1 MTLKALFILV
11 ALTVS
16 AVASAADEPHYILG
30 ARSGDRGALPFS
42 EAVLVGD
49 TLYVAG
55 HIGLDPKTD
64 QAPQDPKVEAKLVLD
79 AVQQTVKSAGLT
91 MDDLVSVTVYCT
103 DLDLYD
109 TFNRTYQ
116 GYFHGKFPARAFVG
130 VAHLLRG
137 GHFEVQGIAVRKAKA
152 S

>member
-1 MTLKALFILV
+1 MALKMLV
-11 ALTVS
+11 ALAAVALS
-16 AVASAADEPHYILG
+16 AVASAAEPHYIVG

-42 EAVLVGD
+42 EGVLVGD

-79 AVQQTVKSAGLT
+79 AVQQTVRSAGLT

-116 GYFHGKFPARAFVG
+116 AYFHGKFPARAFVG

-137 GHFEVQGIAVRKAKA
+137 GHFEVQGIAVRRAKA